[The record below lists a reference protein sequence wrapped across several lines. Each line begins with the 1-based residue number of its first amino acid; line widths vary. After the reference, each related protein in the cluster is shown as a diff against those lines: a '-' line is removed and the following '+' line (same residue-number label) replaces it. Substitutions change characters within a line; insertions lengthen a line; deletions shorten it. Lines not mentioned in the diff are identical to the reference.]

1 MATPSQT
8 RGFFTFSKI
17 IFFLGLAVM
26 VGIIVYRQTYT
37 PPAPPSLPMP
47 VRATTATIVEINR
60 YFTGLGT
67 VVPLHTTVIQ
77 SRVDGHLV
85 AVHFREGQEVQK
97 GDLLAEIDPRP
108 FLVRLEQAK
117 GALVRNEALLNN
129 ARLEL
134 ERYSRLF
141 RQEAVPAQQLQA
153 QEAAVGQYEGAV
165 IQDKA
170 AIAEAELQLAYS
182 RVTAPFTGKAGLRQV
197 DVGATIRSSDP
208 AGIVRLT
215 RTRPTYVVFSLVENS
230 IPEVRRAMREVMP
243 QTEAVLQKPAAT
255 ATEAP
260 ATAPDQIEAEG
271 REAAE
276 GQADVNAL
284 MEAAAMPEITEDG
297 PDQTVPKEGLVAE
310 IWSQDNKYLL
320 DSGIL
325 LSLDNQIDPATGT
338 VKAKAIVANEE
349 DFLFPNQFVNVRL
362 LVDIIKDVPSIPTA
376 AVQRSSTGFFVYVIR
391 DGKANLVP
399 ITPGYSNGPLTVIE
413 EGIAQGDVVVTDGL
427 DKLRDGIPVRYTMQ
441 D

>member
-1 MATPSQT
+1 MANPLPS
-8 RGFFTFSKI
+8 RGFFTLRKLL
-17 IFFLGLAVM
+17 FFLGLATM
-26 VGIIVYRQTYT
+26 AGIIVYRQTYIPPT
-37 PPAPPSLPMP
+37 PPTPPMP
-47 VRATTATIVEINR
+47 VRAATASIVEINR

-117 GALVRNEALLNN
+117 GALVRNEALLHN

-134 ERYSRLF
+134 ERYQRLF
-141 RQEAVPAQQLQA
+141 KQDAVPAQQLQA

-170 AIAEAELQLAYS
+170 SIAEAELQLTYS

-215 RTRPTYVVFSLVENS
+215 RTKPTYVVFSLVESS
-230 IPEVRRAMREVMP
+230 IPEVRSVMRETQAGVAADNAIP
-243 QTEAVLQKPAAT
+243 GQTGADDLAEASTMLENVAAT
-255 ATEAP
+255 
-260 ATAPDQIEAEG
+260 
-271 REAAE
+271 
-276 GQADVNAL
+276 
-284 MEAAAMPEITEDG
+284 EITEDG
-297 PDQTVPKEGLVAE
+297 PDLVVPKVGLLAE

-338 VKAKAIVANEE
+338 VKAKAIVANEG

-362 LVDIIKDVPSIPTA
+362 LVGVIKNKPSIPTA

-391 DGKANLVP
+391 DNKAELVT
-399 ITPGYSNGPLTVIE
+399 IRPGYTNGPLTIIE
-413 EGIAQGDVVVTDGL
+413 EGIESGDVVVTDGL
-427 DKLRDGIPVRYTMQ
+427 DKLRDGTPVRFSM
-441 D
+441 

>member
-1 MATPSQT
+1 MANPLPSK
-8 RGFFTFSKI
+8 GFFTLRKLLFFS
-17 IFFLGLAVM
+17 GLALM
-26 VGIIVYRQTYT
+26 AGIIVYRQTYI
-37 PPAPPSLPMP
+37 PPAQPIPPMP
-47 VRATTATIVEINR
+47 VRATTASIVEINR

-85 AVHFREGQEVQK
+85 AVHFREGQEVRK

-117 GALVRNEALLNN
+117 GALVRNEALLHN

-134 ERYSRLF
+134 ERYQRLF
-141 RQEAVPAQQLQA
+141 KQDAVPAQQLQA
-153 QEAAVGQYEGAV
+153 QEASVGQYEGAV

-170 AIAEAELQLAYS
+170 SIAEAELQLTYS

-215 RTRPTYVVFSLVENS
+215 RTKPTYVVFSLVESS
-230 IPEVRRAMREVMP
+230 IPEVRRVMRETQAQARVDDLA
-243 QTEAVLQKPAAT
+243 EAHAVAEAAT
-255 ATEAP
+255 TS
-260 ATAPDQIEAEG
+260 D
-271 REAAE
+271 
-276 GQADVNAL
+276 
-284 MEAAAMPEITEDG
+284 MTEDG
-297 PDQTVPKEGLVAE
+297 PDLVVPKVGLLAE

-320 DSGIL
+320 DSGTL

-338 VKAKAIVANEE
+338 VKAKAIVANEG

-362 LVDIIKDVPSIPTA
+362 LVGVIKDKPSIPTA

-391 DGKANLVP
+391 DSKAVLVT
-399 ITPGYSNGPLTVIE
+399 IHPGYSNGPLTVIE
-413 EGIAQGDVVVTDGL
+413 EGIEAGDVVVTDGL
-427 DKLRDGIPVRYTMQ
+427 DKLRDGTPVRFTMQ
-441 D
+441 EQKEKP